1 MKKILYTIVAIAFL
15 SITACD
21 DYIDITPTGR
31 ITVDSTYQYYELVA
45 LPNRAYYSVPFDML
59 TDNSWI
65 KESNVIGYENLNWNG
80 INTTF
85 NESADRLVLPNN
97 QIYANCYQYILRQN
111 IVLSEIDNSIGSDEI
126 KNLAKAEARI
136 FRAWDHFVLVN
147 TYAKAYNPQTAAS
160 DGGVPVIKEYNLE
173 ARTGKSSVA
182 EVYDFIIK
190 EIDEALPL
198 LQEKPLNEYHPSKA
212 FGYAL
217 KALVRLFHH
226 DWQEAKEAAE
236 QSLALKSDLID
247 YIELEKNGGPT
258 KQYQGAYT
266 YGKGNNPELLSY
278 MSVSSATENLTYTPG
293 GLISPEL
300 VQLFEENE
308 DLRFTLFFNKSGN
321 AYYYDAGSGAA
332 LWNSSI
338 TYSKFYYGT
347 VSLRTAEMYL
357 ILAECQARLGDING
371 AMTTLNKLREK
382 RIKNFDPSKFTAS
395 NTQDM
400 MEQIINERRKELLFG
415 FHRFWDLKRLNT
427 EPEYAKTIVRTFPI
441 VSTEV
446 EHKTYTLRP
455 DSRLYIIPFPENAIS
470 LNPNLTQNTDE

>member
-1 MKKILYTIVAIAFL
+1 MKKILYTIVAIAVL

-258 KQYQGAYT
+258 KKYQGDYT